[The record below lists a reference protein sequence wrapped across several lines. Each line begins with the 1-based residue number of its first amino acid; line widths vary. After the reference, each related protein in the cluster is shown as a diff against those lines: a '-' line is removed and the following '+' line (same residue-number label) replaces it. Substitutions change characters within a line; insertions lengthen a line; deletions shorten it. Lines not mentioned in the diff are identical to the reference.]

1 MTCEIKNI
9 CLFEQ
14 SYFQFLNILSR
25 MQNLFLRCIEVR
37 ALCLSAL
44 QIFPQ
49 VCLLVI
55 IIYFTNRVYSVLKEA
70 QAVGMMTA
78 YHNYL
83 ITNLVITVIIE
94 TRTFYK

>member
-1 MTCEIKNI
+1 
-9 CLFEQ
+9 
-14 SYFQFLNILSR
+14 
-25 MQNLFLRCIEVR
+25 MQNLFLRCIEVT

-44 QIFPQ
+44 QIFPE
-49 VCLLVI
+49 VCLQVI

-83 ITNLVITVIIE
+83 ITNLVITEMI
-94 TRTFYK
+94 